1 MSFKL
6 IGRAVALSALAASL
20 GLSAV
25 TASASPAESPRA
37 VALSRAV
44 AVVDGHVLPSA
55 LPLRALE
62 PTAVARL
69 QVIAG
74 DQSAKYGPRAAYGV
88 IEIALKPQATE
99 TAGMPV
105 YIDGQ
110 RLPAGV
116 GVNAIAKTWV
126 ARIDV
131 FNKDVSA
138 RFGPDA
144 AHGAIQISLKE
155 PA

>member
-1 MSFKL
+1 MSIKL
-6 IGRAVALSALAASL
+6 LSRAAAVCVSVAALGLSGVAALAAPVE
-20 GLSAV
+20 GA
-25 TASASPAESPRA
+25 RA

-44 AVVDGHVLPSA
+44 AVVDGHVLPKT

-62 PTAVARL
+62 PNAVAHL

-74 DQSAKYGPRAAYGV
+74 DQSARYGPRAAYGV
-88 IEIALKPQATE
+88 IEIALKPQAAE
-99 TAGMPV
+99 TAGLPV
-105 YIDGQ
+105 FIDGQ